1 MSEKSGSNG
10 YGLTTT
16 DSGAAS
22 SRKERQAAE
31 FHSGLVSLSIEGYS
45 GDVGDLRQG
54 GTTRIL
60 GKTESCRHCAVCSP
74 SGTHT

>member
-1 MSEKSGSNG
+1 MSEKSGSDE
-10 YGLTTT
+10 YWLTET
-16 DSGAAS
+16 DYGAAS

-60 GKTESCRHCAVCSP
+60 GKTETCRHCAVSLP
-74 SGTHT
+74 SVTHT

>member
-1 MSEKSGSNG
+1 MSEKSGSDE
-10 YGLTTT
+10 YWLTET
-16 DSGAAS
+16 DYGAAS
-22 SRKERQAAE
+22 SRKERPQNFKAVGCPHWSRATA
-31 FHSGLVSLSIEGYS
+31 VN
-45 GDVGDLRQG
+45 VGDLRQG